1 MKSGLSLLVLA
12 LALALTGCGIGSDD
26 AAPDTGDIRSNMM
39 ACFEGEGLD
48 ARLEGE
54 EGDEEIVIGD
64 GSGAPRVKFF
74 LTAGES
80 EAAHFEGR
88 GEGTEQIG
96 AAWLY
101 TNEGDDDTL
110 EDVENCLA
118 DQ

>member
-1 MKSGLSLLVLA
+1 MRSVLPPLL

-26 AAPDTGDIRSNMM
+26 ATPDDADIRSAMM
-39 ACFEGEGLD
+39 TCFENEGLD
-48 ARLEGE
+48 AHLEGK
-54 EGDEEIVIGD
+54 EGNEEIVVGA

-80 EAAHFEGR
+80 EAAHFQGR
-88 GEGTEQIG
+88 GEGAEQIG

-101 TNEGDDDTL
+101 TNEGSDDTL
-110 EDVENCLA
+110 EPMENCLA

>member
-1 MKSGLSLLVLA
+1 MRPVLLPLL
-12 LALALTGCGIGSDD
+12 LALALTTGCGLGSED
-26 AAPDTGDIRSNMM
+26 AAPDDGDIRSNMM

-48 ARLEGE
+48 PRLEGK
-54 EGDEEIVIGD
+54 EGNEDIVVGD
-64 GSGAPRVKFF
+64 GDGAPRVRFF

-80 EAAHFEGR
+80 EAAQFEGR

-101 TNEGDDDTL
+101 ANEGSDEVL
-110 EDVENCLA
+110 EPMENCLA

>member
-1 MKSGLSLLVLA
+1 MKSALIPLV

-26 AAPDTGDIRSNMM
+26 AAPDGGDIRSNMM
-39 ACFEGEGLD
+39 ACFEDEGLD
-48 ARLEGE
+48 PQLVGE
-54 EGDEEIVIGD
+54 EGEEEIVIGD
-64 GSGAPRVKFF
+64 GPGAPRVRFF

-80 EAAHFEGR
+80 EAAHFEGE

-101 TNEGDDDTL
+101 ANDGDDETL
-110 EDVENCLA
+110 EPAENCLA